1 MKIGQFSDTFM
12 PIVDGVGRVVYNYA
26 VNLAA
31 LGHECYVVA
40 PCGDTGY
47 RGALPFEIIDYV
59 GVPLISSPQYNIGV
73 PILDKHYHER
83 VSMVKFDIIHAHSPF
98 IAGQEALRIANKLR
112 IPLVGTFHSK
122 YYDDFYSTTKSEI
135 LSTLGVKYIVDFYE
149 RCDEVWAVSESSAQ
163 VLRDYGYKGDVV
175 AMPNGTDIRTPADGA
190 VAEVTE
196 KFGLGE
202 APVLLFV
209 GQMHWKK
216 NILRILEAA
225 KMLKESGCDFR
236 LVMAGQG
243 PCLDE
248 IKAKVRKLDIED
260 MTVFTGHIADTRTLD
275 AIYARAS
282 LFVFPSIY
290 DNAPMV
296 LREAAAMGTPAVVT
310 EGSCAAEVVKDGF
323 NGFTCPDSSEGLYET
338 IRARLGD
345 AEKLAAVGKN
355 ARETIPMAWR
365 DILVGAAER
374 YGELMR
380 TDALSNRLTEAAKIE
395 KSIKEIKR

>member
-122 YYDDFYSTTKSEI
+122 YYDDFYSTTKSEM

-380 TDALSNRLTEAAKIE
+380 TDALSNRLTEAE
-395 KSIKEIKR
+395 N

>member
-122 YYDDFYSTTKSEI
+122 YYDDFYSTTKSEM

-260 MTVFTGHIADTRTLD
+260 VTVFTGHIADTRTLD

-380 TDALSNRLTEAAKIE
+380 TDALSNRLTEAE
-395 KSIKEIKR
+395 N

>member
-122 YYDDFYSTTKSEI
+122 YYDDFYSTTKSEM

-163 VLRDYGYKGDVV
+163 VLRDYGYKGGIVT
-175 AMPNGTDIRTPADGA
+175 MPNGTDIRTPADGA

-225 KMLKESGCDFR
+225 KMLRESGCDFR

-243 PCLDE
+243 PCFDE
-248 IKAKVRKLDIED
+248 IKAKAAKLDID
-260 MTVFTGHIADTRTLD
+260 DVTVFTGHIADTRTLD
-275 AIYARAS
+275 AIYERAS

-355 ARETIPMAWR
+355 ARETIPIAWR
-365 DILVGAAER
+365 DILAGAAER
-374 YGELMR
+374 YGELVR
-380 TDALSNRLTEAAKIE
+380 IDALSKKLTEAE
-395 KSIKEIKR
+395 N

>member
-338 IRARLGD
+338 IRARLAD

-380 TDALSNRLTEAAKIE
+380 TDALSNRLTEAE
-395 KSIKEIKR
+395 N

>member
-380 TDALSNRLTEAAKIE
+380 TDALSNRLTEAE
-395 KSIKEIKR
+395 S

>member
-26 VNLAA
+26 VNLAE

-122 YYDDFYSTTKSEI
+122 YYDDFYSTTKSEM
-135 LSTLGVKYIVDFYE
+135 LSTLGVKYIIDFYE

-163 VLRDYGYKGDVV
+163 VLRDYGYKGGIVT
-175 AMPNGTDIRTPADGA
+175 MPNGTDIRTPADGA

-225 KMLKESGCDFR
+225 KMLRESGCDFR

-243 PCLDE
+243 PCFDE
-248 IKAKVRKLDIED
+248 IKAKAAKLDID
-260 MTVFTGHIADTRTLD
+260 DVTVFTGHIADTRTLD

-338 IRARLGD
+338 IHARLGD

-355 ARETIPMAWR
+355 ARETIPIAWR
-365 DILVGAAER
+365 DILAGAAER
-374 YGELMR
+374 YGELVR
-380 TDALSNRLTEAAKIE
+380 IDALSKKLTEAE
-395 KSIKEIKR
+395 N